1 MKRLL
6 IVDDERNM
14 RDLLKILFES
24 DGFEVYTASSGE
36 EALSLI
42 EKTAGL
48 DLIIS
53 DVRLPDIPGVQI
65 LQHLRSLNL
74 AVPVILITAYGTI
87 ELAVD
92 AMKRGAAEFVTKPF
106 KKEFIRHLA
115 HRVLNDMPRGTRQG
129 SDESA
134 RHLVFESAVMRDLMR
149 KVDVIADTS
158 SAVLLVGESGVG
170 KEMVAR
176 AIHRAGGAERPFMS
190 LSCPAMP
197 PTLIESELFGYGK
210 GAFTGATQAYP
221 GKLSQA
227 DGGTLMLDEI
237 GDLPP
242 EIQPKLLRFL
252 EEHSFHPLG
261 DNRTVHVRTRLV
273 SATNRNL
280 EELVADGRF
289 REDLYYRINTITL
302 KVPPLRERFEDILPL
317 ANRFIERIA
326 AEQEKPAKPL
336 TPPAERALLRHDW
349 PGNVRELRNVIEHA
363 FVFAPEEGIRLEDL
377 PPKLQE
383 LSPPRPRG
391 FPDTDGPE
399 GGVVIN
405 GGSKLDEAERSLL
418 LSTLART
425 NWNVTAAARELGVS
439 RNVIRYR
446 MRKYGIA
453 GSGRV

>member
-6 IVDDERNM
+6 VVDDERNM
-14 RDLLKILFES
+14 RDLLTILFES
-24 DGFEVYTASSGE
+24 DGFEVYAASSGE
-36 EALSLI
+36 EALTLI

-53 DVRLPDIPGVQI
+53 DVRLPDVPGVQI

-74 AVPVILITAYGTI
+74 DVPVILITAYGTI

-92 AMKRGAAEFVTKPF
+92 AMKRGAAEFVSKPF

-115 HRVLNDMPRGTRQG
+115 HRVLNDAGKEAKHDPAGTDSRRLVV
-129 SDESA
+129 ESP
-134 RHLVFESAVMRDLMR
+134 VMQQLMR
-149 KVDVIADTS
+149 KVDLIADTS
-158 SAVLLVGESGVG
+158 SAVLLIGESGVG

-176 AIHRAGGAERPFMS
+176 AIHRAGGADRPFMS

-197 PTLIESELFGYGK
+197 PSLIESELFGYGK
-210 GAFTGATQAYP
+210 GAFTGATQSYP

-261 DNRTVHVRTRLV
+261 DNRTVHVRTRLI
-273 SATNRNL
+273 SATNRNI
-280 EELVADGRF
+280 EEMIAEGTF

-302 KVPPLRERFEDILPL
+302 EVPPLRERFEDILPL

-326 AEQEKPAKPL
+326 AEQEKPAKRL

-383 LSPPRPRG
+383 LSPPRPRSI
-391 FPDTDGPE
+391 PRTDSRE
-399 GGVVIN
+399 GGVAIN
-405 GGSKLDEAERSLL
+405 GASKLDEAERSLL
-418 LSTLART
+418 LSALART
-425 NWNVTAAARELGVS
+425 NWNVTAAARELGIS

-446 MRKYGIA
+446 MRKYGI
-453 GSGRV
+453 SGDR